1 MIFSFNFLGAL
12 RASALK
18 IVADQLQADPRL
30 AALKPDDPSK
40 VTEMRLRC
48 LLFQPVTGVKECLHD
63 SKFSEGVKG

>member
-30 AALKPDDPSK
+30 ATLKPNDPRK
-40 VTEMRLRC
+40 VTEIRLSN
-48 LLFQPVTGVKECLHD
+48 LLCHCATGVKECLHD
-63 SKFSEGVKG
+63 SQFGKG